1 MSWFIKIIEKHWY
14 HKKNISLFTL
24 FLPLGMIFAL
34 ITELRY
40 WLYRL
45 NILKKYKLH
54 IPVVVIGNISVGGVG
69 KTPLTKHIANE
80 LCFKNINVG
89 IILRGYKGS
98 AKQPMIVNNEC
109 DSSLV
114 GDEAIIYAQTKLPV
128 AIGVNRYAAGKLL
141 LEHYPNLD
149 IILADDG
156 MQHYKLYRDYVVAV
170 VDATRMFGNKYI
182 LPQGPLREPV
192 KRLKDVNAVVINGG
206 STINTPKLPCR
217 LIINQ
222 VVTLDKIYN
231 PLTQEVLDI
240 NHLTHKTILA
250 IAAMGNPKRFFGLL
264 EQNNIKPT
272 KTKTF
277 PDHYHY
283 VANDIEDNFDYIL
296 VTEKDYT
303 KLAQFN
309 NAKIWVVLIK
319 VSLDSDRLLKEI
331 VNLVHKHKYNNRFR
345 LGKNRYVRQ

>member
-1 MSWFIKIIEKHWY
+1 MSWFIKTIEKHWY
-14 HKKNISLFTL
+14 HKKNIGLFSI
-24 FLPLGMIFAL
+24 FLPLGIVFAL

-45 NILKKYKLH
+45 NILKKYKLP

-80 LCFKNINVG
+80 LQFKNIKVG

-98 AKQPMIVNNEC
+98 AKQPMIVTSQS
-109 DSSLV
+109 DSHIT
-114 GDEAIIYAQTKLPV
+114 GDEAIIYAQNKIPV

-156 MQHYKLYRDYVVAV
+156 MQHYKLYHDYVVAV
-170 VDATRMFGNKYI
+170 VDATRMFGNKRL
-182 LPQGPLREPV
+182 LPQGPLREPI
-192 KRLKDVNAVVINGG
+192 KRLKQVNAVVMNG
-206 STINTPKLPCR
+206 STTKSSHLPCR

-222 VVTLDKIYN
+222 TVTLDKIYN
-231 PLTQEVLDI
+231 PITQEILDT
-240 NHLTHKTILA
+240 NHLTHKNLLA
-250 IAAMGNPKRFFGLL
+250 IAAMGNPQRFFDLL
-264 EQNNIKPT
+264 EQNNIHPT
-272 KTKTF
+272 KTMTF

-283 VANDIEDNFDYIL
+283 VANDIEDGFDYIL

-303 KLAQFN
+303 KLAKFN

-319 VSLDSDRLLKEI
+319 VSLNNDRLLKEI
-331 VNLVHKHKYNNRFR
+331 MNLVHKHKYNNRFR
-345 LGKNRYVRQ
+345 LGKNTYVRQ